1 MNEKVYQVLC
11 RNIQLCVSSMW
22 ASYKA
27 LNDPTEHNID
37 IALITSIIK
46 LEEYSPDLSKSDS
59 LNILLDAE
67 RILEEIFK
75 VQNTESSQL

>member
-1 MNEKVYQVLC
+1 MNEKVYQILC

-46 LEEYSPDLSKSDS
+46 LEDYSANMSKSDS

-67 RILEEIFK
+67 RILEEIISE
-75 VQNTESSQL
+75 ESEPSQL

>member
-11 RNIQLCVSSMW
+11 RNINLCASSMW

-27 LNDPTEHNID
+27 LNNPTEHNID
-37 IALITSIIK
+37 TALIASIIK
-46 LEEYSPDLSKSDS
+46 LKDYSANMSKSDS

-67 RILEEIFK
+67 RILEEIIS
-75 VQNTESSQL
+75 EEPEPSQL